1 VSERCCYLCSKLLTR
16 RRVGHS
22 RSHGKVYAW
31 IPPRGIAD
39 SDLQFLAR
47 SIKECAVRF
56 VNDNY
61 APRKTPDSGSASN
74 SSDGGLKYRACL
86 DAARKALKKI
96 KG

>member
-1 VSERCCYLCSKLLTR
+1 VSKRCCYLCSKLLTR
-16 RRVGHS
+16 RRVEHS

-31 IPPRGIAD
+31 IPPRGI
-39 SDLQFLAR
+39 SDFDLRFLAM

-61 APRKTPDSGSASN
+61 APRKTPDSGAASD
-74 SSDGGLKYRACL
+74 SSHGGLKYRARVH
-86 DAARKALKKI
+86 AARRALKKI